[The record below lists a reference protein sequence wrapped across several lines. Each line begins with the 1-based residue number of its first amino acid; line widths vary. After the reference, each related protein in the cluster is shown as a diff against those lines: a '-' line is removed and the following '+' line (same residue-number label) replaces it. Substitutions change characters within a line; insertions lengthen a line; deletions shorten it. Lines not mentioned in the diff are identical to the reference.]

1 MHVYSLEFYVSTVKG
16 DLVVSV
22 CLNISYFVGTCLNF
36 CTGTQ
41 SSDLSEEAQNGA
53 VIFVLNILHAYI
65 HVTGTLLAWLVNT
78 IAL

>member
-1 MHVYSLEFYVSTVKG
+1 MCILWSFTFQPFKG

-53 VIFVLNILHAYI
+53 VIFVLNILHAYNI